1 MSLFDDLAARF
12 TNRPGFSQDALPDAQ
27 LAAWPLSSVVA
38 DICLRSGVPFDRI
51 NLEDLEGQLYGLVH
65 NPSDEAYKSI
75 EAMSQIFQFD
85 VSSYDGQLH
94 FPTRGAPVS
103 AALTLDDL
111 VDDSGDPV
119 KRSERKDPITVP
131 KVLHLEY
138 YDIEGGLS
146 PDTQTSDRSLDS
158 RAVAE
163 TKVSTTVRMT
173 SEDAAK
179 AAVIAHKV
187 SIEEQRG
194 EVEFSLPDSW
204 LWLVPGDIVTLENDR
219 LRLTEVEI
227 DEGFQNYKAVF
238 DRASA
243 YQTNATG
250 VPVPAPIDPPSLIL
264 GDTVLHFI
272 DSHIIADRDDRLG
285 YYVVVGRA
293 SDQWLGA
300 VVELST
306 DGGENFTESLDV
318 ETEGTFGTLVE
329 ALPSA
334 SVSTPDFAQT
344 ARVRLVL
351 DDVLEP
357 ATFTEVMN
365 RKNLALVGNELVN
378 FMDAEQVGDKEWLLT
393 GFLRGRKGSPI
404 AAHPAGT
411 RFVMLDRQLVFFIEA
426 DVFDLG
432 QPLTFRATTAGTA
445 VSVTKTVTL
454 TGQSQTERQPAY
466 LAAVRSGG
474 NIAITWQ
481 GVGRLG
487 GSGAVGM
494 GAFFTGYQVTVNGV
508 AQPVQPAESL
518 TITDPGGSVA
528 IQVSQ
533 INQLTGAGPA
543 ATVTI

>member
-12 TNRPGFSQDALPDAQ
+12 TNRPGFSRAALPDAQ
-27 LAAWPLSSVVA
+27 LAAWALSSVVA
-38 DICLRSGVPFDRI
+38 DICLRAGVPFDRI

-65 NPSDEAYKSI
+65 SPADEAFKSI

-227 DEGFQNYKAVF
+227 DEGFQNYKATL

-243 YQTNATG
+243 YLTSATG
-250 VPVPAPIDPPSLIL
+250 VPVPSPIDPPSLIL

-293 SDQWLGA
+293 SDQWLGSF
-300 VVELST
+300 VEVSR

-329 ALPSA
+329 ALPAA
-334 SVSTPDFAQT
+334 SVWTPDFAQT

-365 RKNLALVGNELVN
+365 RKNLALIGNELVN

-404 AAHPAGT
+404 STHPAGT
-411 RFVMLDRQLVFFIEA
+411 RFVMLDRQLVFFIPA

-445 VSVTKTVTL
+445 VATTQTVTL
-454 TGQSQTERQPAY
+454 AGQSQIERQPAY

-474 NIAITWQ
+474 NISITWQ

-494 GAFFTGYQVTVNGV
+494 GAFFTGYQVTVNGT

-518 TITDPGGSVA
+518 TVTDPGGSVI
-528 IQVSQ
+528 IQVRQ
-533 INQLTGAGPA
+533 VNQLTGAGPA

>member
-1 MSLFDDLAARF
+1 MSLFDDLVARI
-12 TNRPGFSQDALPDAQ
+12 TNRPGFSQTALPDAQ
-27 LAAWPLSSVVA
+27 LAAWPLSAVVA
-38 DICLRSGVPFDRI
+38 DICLRAGVPFDRI
-51 NLEDLEGQLYGLVH
+51 NLQGLEGQLMGLIH
-65 NPSDEAYKSI
+65 SPNDEAFKSI

-94 FPTRGAPVS
+94 FPTRGRPVV
-103 AALTLDDL
+103 AALSRDDL

-119 KRSERKDPITVP
+119 KRSKRKDSITVP

-146 PDTQTSDRSLDS
+146 PDTQTSSRSLDS

-163 TKVSTTVRMT
+163 TKVSTTIRMT

-179 AAVIAHKV
+179 AAVIAHKI

-219 LRLTEVEI
+219 LRLLEVEI

-250 VPVPAPIDPPSLIL
+250 VPVPSPIDPPSLIL

-285 YYVVVGRA
+285 YYVAFGRA

-300 VVELST
+300 LIELST

-318 ETEGTFGTLVE
+318 TLEGTFGTLVDP
-329 ALPSA
+329 LPAA
-334 SVSTPDFAQT
+334 SVWTPDFAQT
-344 ARVRLVL
+344 VRVRLVL

-357 ATFTEVMN
+357 ATFAEVLS
-365 RKNLALVGNELVN
+365 RKNLALIGNELIN
-378 FMDAEQVGDKEWLLT
+378 FMDAEQVAEREWLLT
-393 GFLRGRKGSPI
+393 GFLRGRKGTPI

-411 RFVMLDRQLVFFIEA
+411 RFVLMDRQLVFFIEA

-432 QPLTFRATTAGTA
+432 QPITFRATTAGTA
-445 VSVTKTVTL
+445 VAVTQTVTF
-454 TGQSQTERQPAY
+454 TGQSQIERQPAY
-466 LAAVRSGG
+466 LAAVRAGG
-474 NIAITWQ
+474 NISITWQ

-494 GAFFTGYQVTVNGV
+494 GAFFTGYQVTVNGT

-518 TITDPGGSVA
+518 TITDPGGAVT
-528 IQVSQ
+528 IQVRQ

-543 ATVTI
+543 ATVTL

>member
-1 MSLFDDLAARF
+1 MSLFDDLVARI
-12 TNRPGFSQDALPDAQ
+12 TNRPGFSQTALPDAQ
-27 LAAWPLSSVVA
+27 LAAWPLSAVVA
-38 DICLRSGVPFDRI
+38 DICLRAGVPFDRI
-51 NLEDLEGQLYGLVH
+51 NLQGLEGQLMGLIH
-65 NPSDEAYKSI
+65 SPNDEAFKSI

-94 FPTRGAPVS
+94 FPTRGRPVV
-103 AALTLDDL
+103 AALSRDDL

-119 KRSERKDPITVP
+119 KRSKRKDSITVP

-146 PDTQTSDRSLDS
+146 PDTQTSSRSLDS

-163 TKVSTTVRMT
+163 TKVSTTIRMT

-179 AAVIAHKV
+179 AAVIAHKI

-219 LRLTEVEI
+219 LRLLEVEI

-250 VPVPAPIDPPSLIL
+250 VPVPSPIDPPSLIL

-285 YYVVVGRA
+285 YYVAFGRA

-300 VVELST
+300 LIELST

-318 ETEGTFGTLVE
+318 TLEGTFGTLVDP
-329 ALPSA
+329 LPAA
-334 SVSTPDFAQT
+334 SVWTPDFAQT
-344 ARVRLVL
+344 VRVRLVL

-357 ATFTEVMN
+357 ATFAEVLS
-365 RKNLALVGNELVN
+365 RKNLALIGNELIN
-378 FMDAEQVGDKEWLLT
+378 FMDAEQVAEREWLLT
-393 GFLRGRKGSPI
+393 GFLRGRKGTPI

-411 RFVMLDRQLVFFIEA
+411 RFVLMDRQLVFFIEA

-432 QPLTFRATTAGTA
+432 QPITFRATTAGTA
-445 VSVTKTVTL
+445 VAVTQTVTF

-466 LAAVRSGG
+466 LAAVRAGG
-474 NIAITWQ
+474 NISITWQ

-494 GAFFTGYQVTVNGV
+494 GAFFTGYQVTVNGT

-518 TITDPGGSVA
+518 TITDPGGAVT
-528 IQVSQ
+528 IQVRQ

-543 ATVTI
+543 ATVTL